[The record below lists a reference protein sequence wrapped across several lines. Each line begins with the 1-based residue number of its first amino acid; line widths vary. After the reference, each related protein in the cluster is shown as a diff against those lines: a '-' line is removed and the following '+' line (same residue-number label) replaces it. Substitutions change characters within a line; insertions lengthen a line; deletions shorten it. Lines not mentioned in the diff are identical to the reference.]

1 VALNMPYFKAKGLG
15 AVIWNSGALMTQ
27 IQWFHDLKPFL
38 CNTTKGQSKNFNI
51 FFCLTFTGD
60 DVR

>member
-1 VALNMPYFKAKGLG
+1 MPYFKAKGLG

-38 CNTTKGQSKNFNI
+38 CNTTKGQSKKFQYFFLLNFY
-51 FFCLTFTGD
+51 
-60 DVR
+60 R